1 MKPAR
6 HQPAVPLVD
15 PSATR
20 DLPVPERTGRMG
32 RNPGRSKPSETRT
45 CDRGMRTPGASSGE
59 NGVTSPGGEEP
70 GIPAE
75 SGPYLPWFCR
85 WGMKDELAFLRG
97 LGHWRQ
103 RESVADRAQLLRGYL
118 EGLAL
123 RRRWTGLECEPLE
136 CEARFLLGKLDGGR
150 AA

>member
-1 MKPAR
+1 
-6 HQPAVPLVD
+6 
-15 PSATR
+15 
-20 DLPVPERTGRMG
+20 
-32 RNPGRSKPSETRT
+32 
-45 CDRGMRTPGASSGE
+45 
-59 NGVTSPGGEEP
+59 
-70 GIPAE
+70 
-75 SGPYLPWFCR
+75 
-85 WGMKDELAFLRG
+85 MKDELAFLRG